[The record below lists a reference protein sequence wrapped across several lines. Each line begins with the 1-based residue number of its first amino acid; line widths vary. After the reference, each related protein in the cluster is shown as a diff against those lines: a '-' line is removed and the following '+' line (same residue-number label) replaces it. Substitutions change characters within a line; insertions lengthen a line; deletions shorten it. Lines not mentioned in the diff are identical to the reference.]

1 MNLKIHERRNEQD
14 KERSN
19 NETIQQTNEEKNKH
33 YETKKEIISKVK
45 IDDEDTNIGK

>member
-19 NETIQQTNEEKNKH
+19 DETIQQTNEETNKH